1 MAGDEHRF
9 KAALA
14 GQRKHGKIQALRG
27 DQLVAS
33 RCNCRWIIFY
43 APFLEVPMAIIDPD
57 LKPFMSDGLL
67 NDDVDVTVMVDVH
80 CRDDD
85 VRFRRLEIDIRV
97 IVTCEVQFQL
107 EATRTKERG
116 WFQKQSSV
124 GFVITIKIG
133 DGEPWTG

>member
-14 GQRKHGKIQALRG
+14 WQRKHGKIQALRG

-33 RCNCRWIIFY
+33 RCNCRWIIFD
-43 APFLEVPMAIIDPD
+43 APFLEVPMTIIDPD

-85 VRFRRLEIDIRV
+85 VRFRRLEIDIKV
-97 IVTCEVQFQL
+97 IV
-107 EATRTKERG
+107 
-116 WFQKQSSV
+116 
-124 GFVITIKIG
+124 
-133 DGEPWTG
+133 